1 MDLLYSRYASPMDL
15 MHMYFEQGRFGEF
28 VENIVSLEKERR
40 NAEIEKE
47 NERML
52 WEMYIHSMSNESYR
66 DWRRRVLGGSSSSE
80 STSSGGDEDLTDSEI
95 TDIINNTFSKK

>member
-40 NAEIEKE
+40 NAEMEKE

-66 DWRRRVLGGSSSSE
+66 DWKRRVLGGSSSNA
-80 STSSGGDEDLTDSEI
+80 STSSGGDEDLTDSDI
-95 TDIINNTFSKK
+95 TEIINNTFSKK

>member
-1 MDLLYSRYASPMDL
+1 
-15 MHMYFEQGRFGEF
+15 MYFEQGRFGEF

-40 NAEIEKE
+40 NAEMEKE

-66 DWRRRVLGGSSSSE
+66 EWKRRVLGGSSSSA

-95 TDIINNTFSKK
+95 TDIINKTFSRK